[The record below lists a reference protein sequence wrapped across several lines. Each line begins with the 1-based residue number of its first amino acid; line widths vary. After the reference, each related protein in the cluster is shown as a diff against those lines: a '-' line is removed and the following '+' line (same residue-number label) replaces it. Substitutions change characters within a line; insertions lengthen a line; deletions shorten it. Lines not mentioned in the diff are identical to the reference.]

1 MNKKPDVLGM
11 KMPAAVE
18 ILDAAGISH
27 NEQISAPAKMGRHA
41 DDASGDDWPL
51 RVIRQRFDLDGNVTL
66 TLCRVPDPDPV
77 VPIGKISDD
86 IG

>member
-27 NEQISAPAKMGRHA
+27 NEQISAPVKMGRHA
-41 DDASGDDWPL
+41 GDNGPL
-51 RVIRQRFDLDGNVTL
+51 RVIRQKYDQDGSVTL
-66 TLCRVPDPDPV
+66 TLCRVPDPDPGLPAV
-77 VPIGKISDD
+77 NGYDD
-86 IG
+86 K

>member
-27 NEQISAPAKMGRHA
+27 NEQISAPVKMGRHA
-41 DDASGDDWPL
+41 DDASGGDWPL
-51 RVIRQRFDLDGNVTL
+51 RVIRQKYDQDGNVTL
-66 TLCRVPDPDPV
+66 TLCRIPDPDPAA
-77 VPIGKISDD
+77 PAGKPSDH
-86 IG
+86 I

>member
-27 NEQISAPAKMGRHA
+27 NEQISHA
-41 DDASGDDWPL
+41 GDASDDNGPL
-51 RVIRQRFDLDGNVTL
+51 RVIRQKYDQDGSVTL
-66 TLCRVPDPDPV
+66 TLCRVPDPDPALPAV
-77 VPIGKISDD
+77 NGYDD
-86 IG
+86 K

>member
-27 NEQISAPAKMGRHA
+27 NEQISAPVKMGRHA
-41 DDASGDDWPL
+41 GDASGDNGPL
-51 RVIRQRFDLDGNVTL
+51 RVIRQ
-66 TLCRVPDPDPV
+66 
-77 VPIGKISDD
+77 K
-86 IG
+86 

>member
-27 NEQISAPAKMGRHA
+27 NEQISAPVKMGRHA
-41 DDASGDDWPL
+41 GYASDDNGPL
-51 RVIRQRFDLDGNVTL
+51 RVIRQKYDQDGSVTL
-66 TLCRVPDPDPV
+66 TLCRVPDPDPALPAV
-77 VPIGKISDD
+77 NGYDD
-86 IG
+86 K